1 MKPLLLPCLNDE
13 GHNIT
18 QSLTKSL
25 KLDLSEHIEGQN
37 DANVQN
43 GATNIPSV
51 PFDDLRKCLMTFG
64 TK

>member
-1 MKPLLLPCLNDE
+1 MKPLLLPCLNAE
-13 GHNIT
+13 GPKII

-25 KLDLSEHIEGQN
+25 KLYSSVHIEGQN
-37 DANVQN
+37 DADVHN